1 LDGATDWARSGGSV
15 AAAPSKIDA
24 VKRLLALLLG
34 GLGLRAL
41 LRRRAPGALGPS
53 PADGLRAK
61 LDESRAEQPVVAPP
75 EAEPTVDDRRA
86 DVHARARDAIAD
98 LKDQEGL

>member
-1 LDGATDWARSGGSV
+1 MDGATDWARSGGSV
-15 AAAPSKIDA
+15 AALQSKIGA

-41 LRRRAPGALGPS
+41 LRRRSPAALGPS

-61 LDESRAEQPVVAPP
+61 LDESRAEEQADAP
-75 EAEPTVDDRRA
+75 EAEPTVEDRRA
-86 DVHARARDAIAD
+86 DVHAKAREAID
-98 LKDQEGL
+98 ELKD

>member
-1 LDGATDWARSGGSV
+1 MDGATDGARSRGSV
-15 AAAPSKIDA
+15 AAPQSKIRT

-41 LRRRAPGALGPS
+41 LRRRAQAALGPS

-61 LDESRAEQPVVAPP
+61 LDESRVEEQADAP
-75 EAEPTVDDRRA
+75 EAAPTVDDRRA
-86 DVHARARDAIAD
+86 DVHAKAREAID
-98 LKDQEGL
+98 ELKD